1 MNRKHLL
8 MSLVA
13 ALTIVVAAS
22 AATLPATAAGGQ
34 GEPRHLVLMVL
45 YAGLA
50 LVFSFLCSVAEAV
63 LLSVSPSFIA
73 HLKKQGNP
81 DADRLR
87 QLKSSVDRSLAAI
100 LTLNTIAHTVGAGG
114 AGAEAAAYFG
124 ERWVGLSMAV
134 LTLLILF
141 LSEIVPKTLGAVHW
155 RRLAGLTAVFVRG
168 LIVTLYPLIWLSEQL
183 TRLITGGK
191 PTHKF
196 SREEFTALADVGVEG
211 GHIEIEESRIV
222 KNVLALR
229 DQQVAAIMTPRTVVF
244 SLRQEMTVD
253 EALARHPSP
262 PFSRIP
268 IYEDSQDDMQAFVLR
283 TELLSEKLA
292 DRGTSKLRDIGRRI
306 EAVSE
311 KTTLE
316 VVLERLL
323 DTRLH
328 MLLVLDE
335 FGGLAG
341 IVTLEDVVETLL
353 GLEIVDEDDEAV
365 DLRKLARQRWE
376 ERRRRLKIDP

>member
-1 MNRKHLL
+1 
-8 MSLVA
+8 MSRRALPLAAIA
-13 ALTIVVAAS
+13 ALTVVVAAS
-22 AATLPATAAGGQ
+22 AAGLPAAAARGQ

-45 YAGLA
+45 YASLA

-63 LLSVSPSFIA
+63 LLSVSPSYIA
-73 HLKKQGNP
+73 HLKRQGSP
-81 DADRLR
+81 VADRLKR
-87 QLKSSVDRSLAAI
+87 LKSSIDRSLAAI

-141 LSEIVPKTLGAVHW
+141 LSEIVPKTLGAVYW
-155 RRLAGLTAVFVRG
+155 RRLAGLTAGFVRL
-168 LIVTLYPLIWLSEQL
+168 LIVTLYPLIWISEQI
-183 TRLITGGK
+183 TKLITAGR

-211 GHIEIEESRIV
+211 GHIEVEESRIV

-229 DQQVAAIMTPRTVVF
+229 EQEVEAIMTPRTVVF
-244 SLRQEMTVD
+244 ALPREMTVD
-253 EALARHPSP
+253 EALAAHPDP

-268 IYEDSQDDMQAFVLR
+268 IYGENLDDVRAFVLK
-283 TELLSEKLA
+283 TELLGEKLA
-292 DRGTSKLRDIGRRI
+292 GRGEGKLSGIGREI
-306 EAVSE
+306 QALSE
-311 KTTLE
+311 RTTLE
-316 VVLERLL
+316 IVLERLL

-341 IVTLEDVVETLL
+341 VVTLEDVVETLL
-353 GLEIVDEDDEAV
+353 GLEIVDEGDQAV
-365 DLRKLARQRWE
+365 DLRKLARQQWE
-376 ERRRRLKIDP
+376 ERRRRLDIDL

>member
-1 MNRKHLL
+1 MTAKTLPL
-8 MSLVA
+8 TVVA
-13 ALTIVVAAS
+13 ALAIVAAAS
-22 AATLPATAAGGQ
+22 AAGLPTAAASGQ
-34 GEPRHLVLMVL
+34 GAPRHLVLMLV

-73 HLKKQGNP
+73 RLKQQGDPIAPHLKHIKKN
-81 DADRLR
+81 
-87 QLKSSVDRSLAAI
+87 VDRSLAAI

-124 ERWVGLSMAV
+124 ERWVGLAMVV

-155 RRLAGLTAVFVRG
+155 RRLAGLTAAFVRG
-168 LIVTLYPLIWLSEQL
+168 LIVTLYPLIWVSEQI
-183 TRLITGGK
+183 TRLITRGR
-191 PTHKF
+191 PAHPF
-196 SREEFTALADVGVEG
+196 SLEEFTALADVGVEA
-211 GHIEIEESRIV
+211 GHIDVDESRIV
-222 KNVLALR
+222 KNVFR
-229 DQQVAAIMTPRTVVF
+229 FRERHVEAIMTPRTVVF
-244 SLRQEMTVD
+244 ALPQEMTVD
-253 EALARHPSP
+253 EALAEHPNP

-268 IYEDSQDDMQAFVLR
+268 IYGDNRDDIQAFVLK
-283 TELLSEKLA
+283 TEILSAKL
-292 DRGTSKLRDIGRRI
+292 DGRGKAKLRDIGRPL

-341 IVTLEDVVETLL
+341 LVTLEDVVETLL
-353 GLEIVDEDDEAV
+353 GLEIVDEGDETA
-365 DLRKLARQRWE
+365 DLRKLARRQWE
-376 ERRRRLKIDP
+376 ERRRRLEGDG